1 MITREVFKNNLLKF
15 KVKVLLNFMQKDI
28 NT

>member
-15 KVKVLLNFMQKDI
+15 KVRVLLNFMQKDI